1 MERHTVVRITPLGI
15 DPDPTVY
22 PVFTSVLWLTDG
34 GDGHVYGSVFGAG
47 GADLVSI
54 VTMSLAP
61 IPKPSTNVRL
71 KPR

>member
-1 MERHTVVRITPLGI
+1 
-15 DPDPTVY
+15 VY

-47 GADLVSI
+47 GADLGSI

-61 IPKPSTNVRL
+61 IPKPPTNVRL
-71 KPR
+71 KSR